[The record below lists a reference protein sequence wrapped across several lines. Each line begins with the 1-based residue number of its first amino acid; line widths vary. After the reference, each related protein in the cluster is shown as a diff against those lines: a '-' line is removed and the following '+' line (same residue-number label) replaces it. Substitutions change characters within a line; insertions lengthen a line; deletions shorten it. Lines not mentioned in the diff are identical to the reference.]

1 MEKGVA
7 FVLAREAEG
16 FAGATAVE
24 KGRPMKQFVTEE
36 SFWELFPEAQIGIV
50 VAHNMKP
57 TEEVAPEDAAA
68 IARLAEDAVMG
79 TLTPRGTSYVALD
92 GDRIVGFIRIVEAE
106 GDRYVSP
113 IVVDP
118 QARRLGVGRA
128 LMQDARTRYGALLFV
143 ARGPAVPFYTAL
155 GCEQVERERISP
167 DLGEDCDTCPDFA
180 AFRPVPMI
188 YR

>member
-1 MEKGVA
+1 MTCDPSTPTI
-7 FVLAREAEG
+7 REA
-16 FAGATAVE
+16 T
-24 KGRPMKQFVTEE
+24 Q
-36 SFWELFPEAQIGIV
+36 Q
-50 VAHNMKP
+50 
-57 TEEVAPEDAAA
+57 DAAA
-68 IARLAEDAVMG
+68 IARLAEDAGMG

-143 ARGPAVPFYTAL
+143 AHVLRLHQLRSPRSL
-155 GCEQVERERISP
+155 GYCHEQ
-167 DLGEDCDTCPDFA
+167 A
-180 AFRPVPMI
+180 AWPEQYGRRRRRPGTLHAA
-188 YR
+188 RRRHQSA

>member
-1 MEKGVA
+1 MCI
-7 FVLAREAEG
+7 RD
-16 FAGATAVE
+16 
-24 KGRPMKQFVTEE
+24 R
-36 SFWELFPEAQIGIV
+36 
-50 VAHNMKP
+50 
-57 TEEVAPEDAAA
+57 
-68 IARLAEDAVMG
+68 
-79 TLTPRGTSYVALD
+79 D

-180 AFRPVPMI
+180 ACRPVPMI

>member
-1 MEKGVA
+1 MTCDPSTPTI
-7 FVLAREAEG
+7 REA
-16 FAGATAVE
+16 T
-24 KGRPMKQFVTEE
+24 Q
-36 SFWELFPEAQIGIV
+36 Q
-50 VAHNMKP
+50 
-57 TEEVAPEDAAA
+57 DAAA
-68 IARLAEDAVMG
+68 IARLAEDAGMG

-167 DLGEDCDTCPDFA
+167 VLGEDCDTCPDFA
-180 AFRPVPMI
+180 ACRPVPMI